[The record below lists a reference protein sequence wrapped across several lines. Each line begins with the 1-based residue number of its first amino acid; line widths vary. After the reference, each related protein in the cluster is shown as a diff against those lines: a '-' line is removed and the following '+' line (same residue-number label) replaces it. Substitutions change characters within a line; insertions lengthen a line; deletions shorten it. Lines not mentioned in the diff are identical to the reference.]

1 MTRTIEALVEE
12 QAHRWQLSRS
22 DHGGE
27 ALLPVVTVSRQHG
40 ACGGEVAR
48 QLASELGLQLYDR
61 EILHRIAESA
71 HLSER
76 AVAALDERTRDLLT
90 DWLTA
95 VTGNAYLSP
104 VEYHTHLRQVV
115 LAVADRGGAVIL
127 GRGAHL
133 ILGEGRAL
141 RVLVVSPLEAR
152 VRAVQRRE
160 SLSERDARRR
170 ILEVESE
177 RRAFLLKHFHTDF
190 GDATGFD
197 LVVNTAVLGV
207 SGAVSSIEAALA
219 GVLSARQ
226 AAQPRSSAAH

>member
-12 QAHRWQLSRS
+12 QAHRWQLERA

-27 ALLPVVTVSRQHG
+27 ARRPVITVSRQHG
-40 ACGGEVAR
+40 ARGGEVAR
-48 QLASELGLQLYDR
+48 QLAVELGLELYDR

-76 AVAALDERTRDLLT
+76 VVAALDEKTRDLLT

-104 VEYHTHLRQVV
+104 AEYHAYLRQVIA
-115 LAVADRGGAVIL
+115 AVAERGGAVIL

-141 RVLVVSPLEAR
+141 RVLVVAPLEAR
-152 VRAVQRRE
+152 VRTVQERE
-160 SLSERDARRR
+160 GLAERDARRR
-170 ILEVESE
+170 IVEVESE

-190 GDATGFD
+190 GDAAGFD
-197 LVVNTAVLGV
+197 VVVNTVALGV
-207 SGAVSSIEAALA
+207 SGAVRSIEAALA
-219 GVLSARQ
+219 GAP
-226 AAQPRSSAAH
+226 AAGRTAQSRSTPAH

>member
-12 QAHRWQLSRS
+12 QAHRWQLNRA
-22 DHGGE
+22 DHGGD
-27 ALLPVVTVSRQHG
+27 ARRPVVTVSRQHG
-40 ACGGEVAR
+40 ARGGEVAR
-48 QLASELGLQLYDR
+48 QLATELGLELYDR

-76 AVAALDERTRDLLT
+76 VVAAVDEKARDLLT

-104 VEYHTHLRQVV
+104 AAYHSHLRQVV
-115 LAVADRGGAVIL
+115 DAVAERGGAVIL

-141 RVLVVSPLEAR
+141 RVLVVAPLDVRVRTVQDREGLAEREAR
-152 VRAVQRRE
+152 H
-160 SLSERDARRR
+160 R

-177 RRAFLLKHFHTDF
+177 RRAFLLTHFHTDF
-190 GDATGFD
+190 GDAAGFD
-197 LVVNTAVLGV
+197 VVVNTAALGV
-207 SGAVSSIEAALA
+207 SGAVRSVEAALA
-219 GVLSARQ
+219 GVAATSWARS
-226 AAQPRSSAAH
+226 QPIASH